1 VALALRKTSPGIGLT
16 VVEDVAPGCGARFER
31 NELDMLVTR
40 LDARALGSGLP
51 HQRLFADQHR
61 IVCGVHHPLL
71 SHRRPTWRD
80 LARCP
85 WVMPPPGTPLRNAVE
100 MTFATAGIAL
110 PEVLLSSA
118 SSTNNSVLLSRTDAL
133 GVMSSAAAAHLESHG
148 VLRSLP
154 LVLTHDMGDVGLV
167 WREARLSRHRRAAA
181 GVRAGG
187 RRRRLDVDRP
197 GPRALCRSSRGLG
210 RRAERL
216 GPLTSGWK
224 VIHASH
230 RTPRDSSRALA
241 VIAMMGTLLK
251 GEPASGWH
259 GSPQAVQFGHLHP
272 SGRSQP
278 PRPPRSSA
286 RAPLPTV
293 VADANRFSSPS
304 IHLVHVVVSATRIL
318 GPSPSGATDDARRA
332 VGRLPPGTA
341 GAPSSQRT
349 VAVKQLPWPGAAR
362 GDLATHA
369 LHHLARDRQAQPAAA
384 VAPGRTGIG
393 LREALEQ
400 VRQCVGGDADA

>member
-1 VALALRKTSPGIGLT
+1 MTKPTAGPTANGAAAWLRRIRYRHLEVLLAISRHGSLTAAAAALDMTQPAASQWLADIESAAGARLFERGRRLRPTAFAAPVLAHAERVLNDAQRVVDELDAIRSGGTGQVRLGMMQVAAASLVPTVALALRKTSPGIGLT
-16 VVEDVAPGCGARFER
+16 VVEDVAAGLWARFER

-167 WREARLSRHRRAAA
+167 WREARPGPAIAALLQAFERAA
-181 GVRAGG
+181 
-187 RRRRLDVDRP
+187 
-197 GPRALCRSSRGLG
+197 
-210 RRAERL
+210 
-216 GPLTSGWK
+216 
-224 VIHASH
+224 
-230 RTPRDSSRALA
+230 
-241 VIAMMGTLLK
+241 
-251 GEPASGWH
+251 
-259 GSPQAVQFGHLHP
+259 
-272 SGRSQP
+272 
-278 PRPPRSSA
+278 
-286 RAPLPTV
+286 
-293 VADANRFSSPS
+293 
-304 IHLVHVVVSATRIL
+304 
-318 GPSPSGATDDARRA
+318 DDA
-332 VGRLPPGTA
+332 G
-341 GAPSSQRT
+341 
-349 VAVKQLPWPGAAR
+349 
-362 GDLATHA
+362 
-369 LHHLARDRQAQPAAA
+369 
-384 VAPGRTGIG
+384 
-393 LREALEQ
+393 
-400 VRQCVGGDADA
+400 